1 LELNKDMS
9 LKIAK
14 RGTVAPFIVM
24 DVMRAAN
31 VRESQGA
38 DVIHMEVG
46 QPSTSAPRP
55 VLEATQKALF
65 GDKIGYTDALGLS
78 ALRERIARH
87 YKDYYDVS
95 ISANQVVVTT
105 GSSSGFLLSFLAAFD
120 AGDKVGLVA
129 PGYPAYRN
137 ILRALG
143 YEAIEIPVG
152 PDTHFQPTPEL
163 LEQLGVDL
171 DGLIVASPGNPTG
184 SMLSKDQLQA
194 LCSYC
199 EKKSIRLIS
208 DEIYHGITYEGRA
221 DTACQFSDD
230 VIVINSFSKYF
241 SMTGWRL
248 GWMIV
253 PENMVRPIECLAQ
266 NMCISAPTLS
276 QFGGIAA
283 FDCMEEA
290 DLNVKAY
297 ARNREMLLNE
307 LPKAGFT
314 QLAPSDGAFYI
325 YADIAHLSNDSQ
337 EFCKKILTQTG
348 VAITPGVDFDSI
360 RGNQTMR
367 FSYAGSFDQMQEAVK
382 RLQSF
387 YKGSHL

>member
-1 LELNKDMS
+1 MT

-31 VRESQGA
+31 LRETQGA

-46 QPSTSAPRP
+46 QPSTSAPKA
-55 VLEATQKALF
+55 VLSATQKALF
-65 GDKIGYTDALGLS
+65 DNKIGYTDALGLPK
-78 ALRERIARH
+78 LRERIATH
-87 YKDYYDVS
+87 YKDYYGVS
-95 ISANQVVVTT
+95 VSANQVVVTT

-120 AGDKVGLVA
+120 PGDKVGLVA

-143 YEAIEIPVG
+143 YEAVEIPVG
-152 PDTHFQPTPEL
+152 PESHFQPTIEIL
-163 LEQLGVDL
+163 DNLDVEL

-184 SMLSKDQLQA
+184 SMLNKDQLQG
-194 LCSYC
+194 LCRYC
-199 EKKSIRLIS
+199 DEKEIRLIS

-221 DTACQFSDD
+221 ATAAEFSKNA
-230 VIVINSFSKYF
+230 IVINSFSKYF

-253 PENMVRPIECLAQ
+253 PENMVRAIECLAQ

-283 FDCMEEA
+283 FDCLEEA

-297 ARNREMLLNE
+297 AKNREMLLNE
-307 LPKAGFT
+307 LPKAGFHK
-314 QLAPSDGAFYI
+314 LAPSDGAFYI
-325 YADIAHLSNDSQ
+325 YADVGHLSDDTQ
-337 EFCKKILTQTG
+337 EFCQRILSETG
-348 VAITPGVDFDSI
+348 VAITPGVDFDNA
-360 RGNQTMR
+360 RGGHFMR
-367 FSYAGSFDQMQEAVK
+367 FSYAGHFEHMLEAAK
-382 RLQSF
+382 RLQS
-387 YKGSHL
+387 YLK